1 MLFRSRDAAFAE
13 RLRAAIADGAGAPEV
28 PTQAALLDLLGL
40 NVVTFGERMR
50 GRTRW
55 TDAELEVIRRTLGV
69 DTTDANEVV
78 DRARAAKRQA
88 RAARSHAGS

>member
-1 MLFRSRDAAFAE
+1 
-13 RLRAAIADGAGAPEV
+13 
-28 PTQAALLDLLGL
+28 
-40 NVVTFGERMR
+40 
-50 GRTRW
+50 
-55 TDAELEVIRRTLGV
+55 VIRRTLGV